1 MRHPRLMRLR
11 LFVQNPLTQL
21 ISGLILMGTG
31 LAEVVEDLASTAR
44 TWRVGAHHGVIVFG
58 LLQVLQNI
66 PLVVDGME
74 RWFRAMEADELD
86 PKTPNQNKPESR

>member
-21 ISGLILMGTG
+21 ASGLILMGTG
-31 LAEVVEDLASTAR
+31 MAEVVEDLASTAR
-44 TWRVGAHHGVIVFG
+44 TWRVGAHHGVIIFG

-66 PLVVDGME
+66 PPVVDGLE
-74 RWFRAMEADELD
+74 RWFRATETDDSE
-86 PKTPNQNKPESR
+86 PTPAKKESPG

>member
-1 MRHPRLMRLR
+1 MRLR

-21 ISGLILMGTG
+21 ISGLILVGTG
-31 LAEVVEDLASTAR
+31 LAEVIEDLASTAR
-44 TWRVGAHHGVIVFG
+44 TWRIGAHHGVIIFG

-74 RWFRAMEADELD
+74 RWFRATESDDVDSVPA
-86 PKTPNQNKPESR
+86 KQNNPG